1 MCSMIFYK
9 MSLLMKQSIIRL
21 VLTISIIIIF
31 LGIHNILPANEKN
44 GSLPALRIPDTSF
57 DGDGTVIYR
66 NAYEG
71 IDGNDGANALVLQ
84 NDGKIVITG
93 WSTNDYIE
101 HMAVWRYNI
110 DGTLDKTFNKIGYAL
125 HNNAASGKGH
135 DVGEDL
141 LIQSDGKI
149 VVTGNSFNGSN
160 YDMVI
165 WRYNKN
171 GTLDKTFNKTGY
183 AVHNN
188 AAGGSSCND
197 YGVALGI
204 QSDHKIV
211 VAGKSD
217 DHLTIWRYSQNGTPD
232 KTFGTN
238 GFIVYRTSYHELAS
252 YDIGNALSIQSDGKI
267 VVAGSTCKGGV
278 CYMAIW
284 RFNKNGDLDK
294 SFAASGIVE
303 HDNGYKKSFG
313 QDLSI
318 QPDGKIVVTGGCHN
332 INRDEDMTIWR
343 YNKNGSPDKTFG
355 NNGIAIYDGSSWKTN
370 NDESG
375 DALFIQDDG
384 KIVVCGI
391 SNKDMAIWRYNPD
404 GTPDTKFSQE
414 GIVVHKN
421 ALDIDNG
428 RDLVIQS
435 NGKIVIAGDR
445 HSGSNY
451 DMVIWRYK

>member
-1 MCSMIFYK
+1 MN
-9 MSLLMKQSIIRL
+9 QSIIRL
-21 VLTISIIIIF
+21 MLSLSIIIICI
-31 LGIHNILPANEKN
+31 GIHNILPANEKK

-110 DGTLDKTFNKIGYAL
+110 DGSLDKTFNNIGYVL
-125 HNNAASGKGH
+125 HNNAASGEGH

-149 VVTGNSFNGSN
+149 VVTGYSFNGSN
-160 YDMVI
+160 YEMVI

-217 DHLTIWRYSQNGTPD
+217 DHLTIWRYSENGTLD

-252 YDIGNALSIQSDGKI
+252 YDIGNA
-267 VVAGSTCKGGV
+267 
-278 CYMAIW
+278 
-284 RFNKNGDLDK
+284 
-294 SFAASGIVE
+294 
-303 HDNGYKKSFG
+303 
-313 QDLSI
+313 
-318 QPDGKIVVTGGCHN
+318 
-332 INRDEDMTIWR
+332 
-343 YNKNGSPDKTFG
+343 
-355 NNGIAIYDGSSWKTN
+355 IYDGSTRESK

-384 KIVVCGI
+384 KIVVCGT
-391 SNKDMAIWRYNPD
+391 SNRDMAIWRYNPD

-414 GIVVHKN
+414 GIVVHEN
-421 ALDIDNG
+421 ALDIDKG